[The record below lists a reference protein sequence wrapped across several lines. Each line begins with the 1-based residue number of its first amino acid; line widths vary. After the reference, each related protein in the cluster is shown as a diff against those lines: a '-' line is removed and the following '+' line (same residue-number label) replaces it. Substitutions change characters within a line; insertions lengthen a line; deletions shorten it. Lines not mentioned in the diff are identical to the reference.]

1 MRLTAY
7 CDFLYDQAHSRRG
20 IHVEQ
25 FRIPLADDGSEGLI
39 VGGIQF
45 WDDSLLY
52 FREELVERN
61 ITTVRTDYVYHY
73 QSAGGALLFRYDRSP
88 HYPELATFPHHKHVA
103 VDGEETVEAA
113 QPPTLSEV
121 LREIEGLL
129 SSQST

>member
-1 MRLTAY
+1 MRLTVY
-7 CDFLYDQAHSRRG
+7 CDSLYDQAHSRRG
-20 IHVEQ
+20 MHVEQ
-25 FRIPLADDGSEGLI
+25 FRIQLAKANSEGLI
-39 VGGIQF
+39 LGCIRF

-61 ITTVRTDYVYHY
+61 VTTVRVNYAYHY
-73 QSAGGALLFRYDRSP
+73 QSAGGALLFRYDRSS
-88 HYPELATFPHHKHVA
+88 HYPELVTFPHHKHIV

-129 SSQST
+129 YSQST